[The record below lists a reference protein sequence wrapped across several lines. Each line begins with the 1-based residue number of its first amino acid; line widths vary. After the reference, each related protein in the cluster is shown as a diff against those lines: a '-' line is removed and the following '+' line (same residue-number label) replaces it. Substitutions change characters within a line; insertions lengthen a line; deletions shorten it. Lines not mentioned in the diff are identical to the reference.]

1 MRISGGMKSLLL
13 LLSLQTAAVPA
24 PAPDRATPAPVTA
37 PTLTPAQREDLACA
51 AALAIIASEQA
62 RGVTSALAYPTL
74 VGRGRAYFVTTAERI
89 VDETASND
97 EAVALALTQI
107 VTDLQAQAAQSNDP
121 AGVVEAVMTPCLAKL
136 DAVVPMAPPP
146 TMLQCAVYLQLAFDE
161 VSGREGDSAT
171 ARDLKTLATVLES
184 RARDEMRD
192 EGLSGNEADRRFIET
207 REAIDAREKA
217 RDPEDDATDIDFEH
231 CFDLARPA
239 EKR

>member
-1 MRISGGMKSLLL
+1 MKSLLL

-24 PAPDRATPAPVTA
+24 APAAPAPAPVSA
-37 PTLTPAQREDLACA
+37 PALTPAQREDLTCA
-51 AALAIIASEQA
+51 AAFAIIASEQA

-74 VGRGRAYFVTTAERI
+74 VVRGRSYFVATAERI
-89 VDETASND
+89 VAETATD
-97 EAVALALTQI
+97 EDAVGLALTRI
-107 VTDLQAQAAQSNDP
+107 VEDLQAQAAQSNDP
-121 AGVVEAVMTPCLAKL
+121 AGVVDAIMTPCLAKL
-136 DAVVPMAPPP
+136 DAAVPLPPP
-146 TMLQCAVYLQLAFDE
+146 PSMLQCAIYLQLAFDE
-161 VSGREGDSAT
+161 VAGREGDSAT

-217 RDPEDDATDIDFEH
+217 RAPDDDATDVDFEH
-231 CFDLARPA
+231 CFTLAKPA